1 MEEMDNLE
9 DLIYFLKD
17 KRRWNGTIAQ
27 DLEGFYEFLENKFQ
41 TRKIWEK
48 QNINEEFIQYLQGI
62 YGIGK
67 RKNKTENEKK
77 QEEEKFDEYF
87 VLAEEVVTSMK
98 TPSKDK
104 NLVIVGGQS
113 GAGKSRLIKT
123 AKREFNNNAVIVDF
137 DELRELHPNFKIVNK
152 NYSEWT
158 HRILHSDTEEVKNRV
173 LDSVMKDGYN
183 VIYEGALRNTAGFL
197 EFARKFQKYD
207 YNIKMKIMS
216 VPKLESYGSTFF
228 RYAIDLLSNKSPRW
242 VEKAAHDGSYEGV
255 VKTTQEFINEK
266 LASEISVY
274 VRSSDEPRKIYST
287 AERQF
292 PDAIAAIYAGREQ
305 GRCKAIE
312 DFVEKYDMV
321 ENAFKR
327 KQPELLEKLTDW
339 KSLYINEKN
348 AIGLNLM
355 ER

>member
-1 MEEMDNLE
+1 M
-9 DLIYFLKD
+9 
-17 KRRWNGTIAQ
+17 
-27 DLEGFYEFLENKFQ
+27 
-41 TRKIWEK
+41 
-48 QNINEEFIQYLQGI
+48 
-62 YGIGK
+62 
-67 RKNKTENEKK
+67 
-77 QEEEKFDEYF
+77 
-87 VLAEEVVTSMK
+87 LAEEVVTSMK

-137 DELRELHPNFKIVNK
+137 
-152 NYSEWT
+152 
-158 HRILHSDTEEVKNRV
+158 
-173 LDSVMKDGYN
+173 
-183 VIYEGALRNTAGFL
+183 
-197 EFARKFQKYD
+197 
-207 YNIKMKIMS
+207 
-216 VPKLESYGSTFF
+216 
-228 RYAIDLLSNKSPRW
+228 
-242 VEKAAHDGSYEGV
+242 
-255 VKTTQEFINEK
+255 
-266 LASEISVY
+266 
-274 VRSSDEPRKIYST
+274 DEPRKIYST